1 MKKYIFIFNK
11 IYIILTF
18 VASALSCTGLRM
30 EDGQPGNEE
39 MSFAPELP
47 GSRTKAT
54 DTSFETS
61 DEIGIYAVGYDG
73 SGEPLGLELSGN
85 WANNAKGVFDG
96 QNLVVNPPVYW
107 DGDRLFDVYS
117 YYPYSGEIGSV
128 NNFRFDLK
136 TDQRANGF
144 TLSDLMWARAVA
156 VTRDA
161 GAVSLKFTHRLSRLD
176 IRLVKGEYYEGDL
189 PQEAEVRIHN
199 TVTTA
204 LMDFETG
211 DVEKAQDVPA
221 SSITAHCNAPGSFS
235 AIVVPQKILNQLPLI
250 EVITKDVSYLVSA
263 KFIFESGMRHKVDVI
278 LSDNPDKVV
287 INVGGGIED
296 WN

>member
-1 MKKYIFIFNK
+1 MKRFS
-11 IYIILTF
+11 IILCC
-18 VASALSCTGLRM
+18 ASVISAIASCSKQDTPR
-30 EDGQPGNEE
+30 EDEAVMRFIPT
-39 MSFAPELP
+39 LP
-47 GSRTKAT
+47 GTKAT
-54 DTSFETS
+54 DSSFEVGDS
-61 DEIGIYAVGYDG
+61 FGIYAVEYEN
-73 SGEPLGLELSGN
+73 SIPVPLQLSGN
-85 WANNAKGVFDG
+85 WANNSKATFDG
-96 QNLVVNPPVYW
+96 NAWTVSPKIWWKDNSC
-107 DGDRLFDVYS
+107 FDVIA
-117 YYPYSGEIGSV
+117 YYPFAPETESLDDY
-128 NNFRFDLK
+128 NFK
-136 TDQRANGF
+136 VKKDQRGSGF
-144 TLSDLMWARAVA
+144 TLSDLMWARAVS

-176 IRLVKGEYYEGDL
+176 IRLVKGDSYEGDL

-204 LMDFETG
+204 LVDFETG

-235 AIVVPQKILNQLPLI
+235 AIVVPQKILNQLPLV

-263 KFIFESGMRHKVDVI
+263 KFIFEAGMRHRVNVI